1 MSMTK
6 SRYLE
11 ASIHEDLSDKM
22 VFVAGPRQVGK
33 TTMAKN
39 LLEGEKQGCYLNWD
53 NRDHRRQIRQAA
65 WPAGKALVVLDEL
78 HKWRGWKGWIKGEFD
93 VHSDRLRFL
102 VTGSAR
108 LDVYRSGGDS
118 LQGRYHH
125 YRLHPFTFAEIE
137 RPEHSVCK
145 LHADPEFDFTTDLP
159 RAAIDALMQF
169 GGFPEP
175 FLAQS
180 PRTLRRWQKERV
192 DRVLLE
198 DVRDLEEIRA
208 TSRIQVLADLLPE
221 RVGSL
226 LSLNSLREDL
236 DASHRAVSHWMDI
249 LDRLYYSF
257 RILPWTA
264 TRVRSLKRMPK
275 LYLWDWSEVQNP
287 GARFEN
293 LVAVHLLKFC
303 HFIEDREGH
312 RVELRYLR
320 DRAGHEIDFLIT
332 LEGKP
337 WFAVETKLRAERIDP
352 SFRYFGDRLD
362 IPRRYQLVFDGKRN
376 ALIEGVHILPAHVF
390 LSALA

>member
-1 MSMTK
+1 MAK

-11 ASIHEDLSDKM
+11 KAIREDLPNKM

-33 TTMAKN
+33 TTMAKS
-39 LLEGEKQGCYLNWD
+39 LLIEEKNGRYLNWD

-65 WPAGKALVVLDEL
+65 WPAGSALVVLDEL
-78 HKWRGWKGWIKGEFD
+78 HKWRGWKSWIKGEFD

-108 LDVYRSGGDS
+108 LDIYRSGGDS

-125 YRLHPFTFAEIE
+125 YRLHPFSFAEVE
-137 RPEHSVCK
+137 RPGHLASDF
-145 LHADPEFDFTTDLP
+145 HAGIEFDFATDLP
-159 RAAIDALMQF
+159 RKTIDALMRF

-175 FLAQS
+175 FLGQS

-198 DVRDLEEIRA
+198 DVRDLEEVRA
-208 TSRIQVLADLLPE
+208 TSQIQILADLLPE
-221 RVGSL
+221 RVGSP

-257 RILPWTA
+257 RILPWA
-264 TRVRSLKRMPK
+264 STRVRSLKRMPK
-275 LYLWDWSEVQNP
+275 LYLWDWSEINNP

-303 HFIEDREGH
+303 HFIEDRDGH
-312 RVELRYLR
+312 RVELWYLR
-320 DRAGHEIDFLIT
+320 DRAGHEIDFLVT
-332 LEGKP
+332 HEGQP
-337 WFAVETKLRAERIDP
+337 WFAVEAKLGAERIDP
-352 SFRYFGDRLD
+352 SFRYFGDRLEL
-362 IPRRYQLVFDGKRN
+362 PQRYQVVFDGKRN

-390 LSALA
+390 LSALV

>member
-1 MSMTK
+1 MAK

-11 ASIHEDLSDKM
+11 KSIRDDLPNKM

-39 LLEGEKQGCYLNWD
+39 LLIEEKNGRYLNWD

-65 WPAGKALVVLDEL
+65 WPAEPALVVLDEL
-78 HKWRGWKGWIKGEFD
+78 HKWRGWKSWIKGEFD

-125 YRLHPFTFAEIE
+125 YRLHPFSFAEVE
-137 RPEHSVCK
+137 RPDHLASGF
-145 LHADPEFDFTTDLP
+145 HAGIEFDFATDLH
-159 RAAIDALMQF
+159 RKTIDALMQF

-175 FLAQS
+175 FLGQS

-198 DVRDLEEIRA
+198 DVRDLEEVRA
-208 TSRIQVLADLLPE
+208 TSQIQILADLLPE
-221 RVGSL
+221 RVGSP

-257 RILPWTA
+257 RILPWASTK
-264 TRVRSLKRMPK
+264 VRSLKRMPK
-275 LYLWDWSEVQNP
+275 LYLWDWSEIKNP

-303 HFIEDREGH
+303 HFIEDRDGH
-312 RVELRYLR
+312 RVELWYLR
-320 DRAGHEIDFLIT
+320 DRAGHEIDFLVT
-332 LEGKP
+332 HEGQP
-337 WFAVETKLRAERIDP
+337 WFAVEAKLSAERIDP
-352 SFRYFGDRLD
+352 SFRYFGDRLNL
-362 IPRRYQLVFDGKRN
+362 PQRYQVVFDGKRN

-390 LSALA
+390 LSALV